1 MLFKGTKN
9 DIRMTL
15 TSSANFLSLSD
26 EERVILSAFI
36 STHASRKQEKVN
48 KASELTKLPRSLAQ
62 P

>member
-1 MLFKGTKN
+1 MFKRRKN

-48 KASELTKLPRSLAQ
+48 KASKLKKLPHSLAQ

>member
-1 MLFKGTKN
+1 MFKGTKN

-48 KASELTKLPRSLAQ
+48 KASELTKRPRSLAQ

>member
-1 MLFKGTKN
+1 MFKGRKN
-9 DIRMTL
+9 AIRMTL

-36 STHASRKQEKVN
+36 STRASRKQEKVN